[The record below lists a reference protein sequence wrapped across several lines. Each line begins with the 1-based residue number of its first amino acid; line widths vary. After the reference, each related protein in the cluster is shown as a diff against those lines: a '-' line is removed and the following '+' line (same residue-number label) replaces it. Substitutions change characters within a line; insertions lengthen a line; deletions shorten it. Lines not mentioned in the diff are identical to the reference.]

1 MGMLR
6 FLQVDLAIWVTWAE
20 SWGWVQRKRG
30 ARGFISSSPHPPSS
44 RLKDWNLGTL
54 GMSRIVSKAGS
65 GGGTEVSAKHSRGGA
80 RGRTAQPE
88 PRGCQGAANPRGQT
102 LGFLSLHRC
111 TYLESAD
118 HSDTLKS
125 VAFQR
130 KPTRT
135 RGRGGRIFSSSK
147 VRAHKALQKKA
158 SH

>member
-30 ARGFISSSPHPPSS
+30 ARGFISSSSPPPPSS

-88 PRGCQGAANPRGQT
+88 PRGCQGGREPARPDA
-102 LGFLSLHRC
+102 GFLITASL
-111 TYLESAD
+111 YI
-118 HSDTLKS
+118 
-125 VAFQR
+125 FR
-130 KPTRT
+130 KCRSLRHFEK
-135 RGRGGRIFSSSK
+135 RGIPAQTNPNKGKGGQNLFF
-147 VRAHKALQKKA
+147 LQGQGP
-158 SH
+158 